1 VDAPLARAGA
11 DWMCLVLTEDAPMT
25 HAGAAS
31 IASIVDAP
39 MISAGAD
46 FKVRAVNGVL
56 SLCSRCDHTV
66 RGYPLPTPHRQG
78 AGISDSATRP
88 SAVFEDEVVLEEFEL
103 TPRACPARPALQT
116 PPPVQPPSRA
126 QPMADPARSRPSPLS
141 LPHAAAR
148 SAQDPDTPPP
158 PGLHAPSPLTAA
170 DNAATTAAAGS
181 SRA

>member
-1 VDAPLARAGA
+1 MSTLWMGPIAFTFYSSVAP
-11 DWMCLVLTEDAPMT
+11 VLRVEATPCGWDPL
-25 HAGAAS
+25 
-31 IASIVDAP
+31 
-39 MISAGAD
+39 
-46 FKVRAVNGVL
+46 RVL

>member
-1 VDAPLARAGA
+1 MIEIVLKVWTRLFFVSQSPSWNFRMARYN
-11 DWMCLVLTEDAPMT
+11 EDLC
-25 HAGAAS
+25 
-31 IASIVDAP
+31 V
-39 MISAGAD
+39 
-46 FKVRAVNGVL
+46 FL
-56 SLCSRCDHTV
+56 SLEFV
-66 RGYPLPTPHRQG
+66 QPLLPHGSGVPTPHPTTPGRRDQ
-78 AGISDSATRP
+78 ATRP

-170 DNAATTAAAGS
+170 DNAATTAAAGR